1 MASRQT
7 GSARTSEAGRRAGG
21 HLAARLEAGEVERFG
36 AGLNIEQA
44 LARLDGGRA
53 TAFNDGIVWD
63 AVALDSPEEARA
75 LAKLLV
81 AHGIRCAA
89 HRGSLVFRQADVRSI
104 LIDLGYL
111 EAAPAAEGP
120 GAFTA
125 PAVDAASSA
134 DGASG
139 KSAQAVSAAPAPVSA
154 TARAASAVA
163 GAEASSRDDRLSYY
177 MLDEQDASGTAP
189 DADGSGPA
197 AAAAREEERR
207 RALSADERAVERLS
221 ARVSAGPAQASALS
235 PSDRAE
241 LLEHL
246 ARLADEREV
255 PTLSSPLRV
264 PEGFSHLLGF
274 DAPVPPK
281 SFAERAFRVCMQML
295 LIYAICLTG
304 EKIASLLAIGVPG
317 NIVSMILLL
326 VFLLSGVIRMESIS
340 LAADFLLDHM
350 AVFFVPAAVA
360 IMGNFDIIAPNLLKL
375 LLVCLLTTVLVF
387 FVTSFTVS
395 TVMNLMARGEA
406 ARAGKGE

>member
-1 MASRQT
+1 MALRQT

-63 AVALDSPEEARA
+63 VVALDSPEEARA

-120 GAFTA
+120 GASTA

-139 KSAQAVSAAPAPVSA
+139 ESAQAASAAPAGAP
-154 TARAASAVA
+154 ARPASAAA
-163 GAEASSRDDRLSYY
+163 GTEASSRDDRLSYY
-177 MLDEQDASGTAP
+177 TLDEQEAPGPAP
-189 DADGSGPA
+189 DADGTGPA

-207 RALSADERAVERLS
+207 RALSADECAVERLS
-221 ARVSAGPAQASALS
+221 ARVPAGPAQASALS

-375 LLVCLLTTVLVF
+375 LFVCLLTTVLVF